1 MSKRFTES
9 NYDFKALVRDI
20 CRSEAYQRSTE
31 KNASNQTDER
41 NFASQTLRR
50 IKAESMLDIVSQVTS
65 TKDKFPRLPL
75 GARAVQIADGA
86 TSTYFLTTFGRATR
100 ETACSCEVKMEPTL
114 SQALH
119 LLNGDTS
126 NNKIQQGGVIANM
139 LNEKLPPEQV
149 IEKLYVKCLSRKP
162 LPEEVEALKPLF
174 VEGSDV
180 KRSLDDIFWA
190 LLNSRE
196 FLFNH

>member
-1 MSKRFTES
+1 
-9 NYDFKALVRDI
+9 
-20 CRSEAYQRSTE
+20 
-31 KNASNQTDER
+31 
-41 NFASQTLRR
+41 
-50 IKAESMLDIVSQVTS
+50 
-65 TKDKFPRLPL
+65 
-75 GARAVQIADGA
+75 
-86 TSTYFLTTFGRATR
+86 YFLTTFGRATR

-126 NNKIQQGGVIANM
+126 NSKIQQGGVIAAM
-139 LNEKLPPEQV
+139 INEKLPPEQV
-149 IEKLYVKCLSRKP
+149 IERLYVRCLSRKP
-162 LPEEVEALKPLF
+162 LPVELEALKPLF